1 MNKSMMLCSLG
12 FLVASCGFAGAAM
25 ANHGHGHHTRS
36 HVMEA
41 KAAFVDAKGTQVG
54 TAVLTEEKDGVH
66 LKLEAKGLTPG
77 VHGIHFHNVGKCEG
91 PSFETAGSHLN
102 PKNKQHGFDNPQGF
116 HDGDLP
122 NITVGK
128 DGTVKAE
135 IISKNV
141 SLDTEAANSLLP
153 KSGTALVIHEK
164 ADDYKTD
171 PSGNSGAR
179 VACGVIQH

>member
-12 FLVASCGFAGAAM
+12 FLVASCGFSSAAM
-25 ANHGHGHHTRS
+25 ASQGHGHHTRS

-41 KAAFVDAKGTQVG
+41 KAAFIDTKGNQIG
-54 TAVLTEEKDGVH
+54 TVVLTEEKDGVH

-77 VHGIHFHNVGKCEG
+77 VHGIHFHNVGKCEA
-91 PSFETAGSHLN
+91 PSFESAGSHLN

-122 NITVGK
+122 NITVDK
-128 DGTVKAE
+128 DGTVKAD

-141 SLDTEAANSLLP
+141 TLDTEAPNSLLP
-153 KSGTALVIHEK
+153 AAGTALVIHEK

-171 PSGNSGAR
+171 PSGNSGSR
-179 VACGVIQH
+179 IACGVIQH